1 MLSLYNRGG
10 FFVKKAKRK
19 GALGGAPF
27 YTVCVTIN
35 FRGVWGSGPC
45 IRQGDLL
52 YVITHEEHIDAGLQE
67 IKSNENTGEN
77 SC

>member
-1 MLSLYNRGG
+1 MS
-10 FFVKKAKRK
+10 RK
-19 GALGGAPF
+19 QKEKVHRRVHL